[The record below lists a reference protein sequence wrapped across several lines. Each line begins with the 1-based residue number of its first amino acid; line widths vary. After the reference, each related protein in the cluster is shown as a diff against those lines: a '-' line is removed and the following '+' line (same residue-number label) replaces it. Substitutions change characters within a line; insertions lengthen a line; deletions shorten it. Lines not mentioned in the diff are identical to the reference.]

1 MKIKLTIFTPTYNRK
16 NELIHV
22 YKSLLEQTNKEFNW
36 LIIDD
41 GSTDNTESMVNEWI
55 DDNKINITYYKKE
68 NGGKHTAYNYAVDK
82 CNTDYM
88 FVALDSDN
96 TMTKDAVEQIN
107 NILNEN
113 KNCFG
118 IVGPMFIKNGTN
130 YDDIEKYNGLSI
142 SEVFCNNDF
151 NIETSLIIKT
161 EYLKKF
167 KYPIFK
173 NEKFFTE
180 AYTYYQM
187 EEPFIWTNKIFGQG
201 NYRNDGL
208 TKNIYKL
215 YVKNPKSF
223 YCFQKMR
230 FYKVK
235 KLKKKIKCLISKN
248 AFYIMSNE
256 KEKLDFV
263 SKITMP
269 IGYVYSQYIKY
280 QYKRHYK

>member
-16 NELIHV
+16 NELRDV

-41 GSTDNTESMVNEWI
+41 GSTDNTEDLVNEWI
-55 DDNKINITYYKKE
+55 KNNKINIAYYKKE
-68 NGGKHTAYNYAVDK
+68 NGGKHTAYNYALDK
-82 CNTDYM
+82 CDTDYM

-96 TMTKDAVEQIN
+96 TMTKKAVEQIN

-113 KNCFG
+113 KDCFG

-167 KYPIFK
+167 KYPTFE

-201 NYRNDGL
+201 KYRNDGL

-215 YVKNPKSF
+215 YVENPKSF
-223 YCFQKMR
+223 YLFQKMR

-235 KLKKKIKCLISKN
+235 KLKKKIKSLISKN
-248 AFYIMSNE
+248 AFYIMGNE
-256 KEKLDFV
+256 KEKLDFI
-263 SKITMP
+263 SIITMP
-269 IGYVYSQYIKY
+269 IGYVYYKYINYK
-280 QYKRHYK
+280 YKRYYK

>member
-1 MKIKLTIFTPTYNRK
+1 MKVKLTIFTPTYNRK
-16 NELIHV
+16 NELSNV
-22 YKSLLEQTNKEFNW
+22 YKSLLEQTNKEFEW

-41 GSTDNTESMVNEWI
+41 GSTDNTEGMVNEWI
-55 DDNKINITYYKKE
+55 NDNKINIIYYKKE
-68 NGGKHTAYNYAVDK
+68 NGGKHTAYNYALDK
-82 CNTDYM
+82 CDTDYM

-96 TMTKDAVEQIN
+96 TMTKKAVEQIN

-113 KNCFG
+113 KDCFG

-161 EYLKKF
+161 EYLRKF
-167 KYPIFK
+167 KYPTFK

-201 NYRNDGL
+201 YYRNDGL

-230 FYKVK
+230 FNKIK

-263 SKITMP
+263 SIITMP
-269 IGYVYSQYIKY
+269 IGYAYYKYIKY
-280 QYKRHYK
+280 KYKRYYK